1 MLLKRGDLEK
11 RERVWFAPYA
21 TFADAARR
29 EFPDE
34 RDEFRTEFQ
43 RDHARIIHS
52 KAFRRLKGKTQ
63 VFVASH
69 GDHFRNR
76 LTHSLEVS
84 QISRSLARNLA
95 VNEDLAGAIA
105 LAHDLGH
112 TPFGHAGED
121 RLDSL
126 LQKFGKSFEHN
137 RQSRRILQILE
148 KKYPDSEGLN
158 LTLDLLDGLA
168 KHATIYDAPEKIDSQ
183 PSLEAQIVN
192 LADEIAYTNH
202 DLEDGLRAGIF
213 TREDLK
219 NLNLWQKA
227 LAKVDAKLPTEAF
240 NHRAVSAIIDLLN
253 RDLLENSAQNL
264 KKHAIDSL
272 PKVRNFAE
280 PLVGFS
286 PKMQADLVEL
296 RQFLRQNFYLA
307 PAVAKLS
314 NRGADILE
322 KLFTTIHAQQNL
334 LPPEFARRLKIDPPE
349 IVVADFVAGMTDN
362 FAEDFLVR
370 AE

>member
-11 RERVWFAPYA
+11 RERAWFASYA
-21 TFADAARR
+21 TFSDSARR

-112 TPFGHAGED
+112 TPFGHAGEE
-121 RLDSL
+121 RLNAL

-137 RQSRRILQILE
+137 RQSRRILQTLE
-148 KKYPDSEGLN
+148 KKYPDFDGLN
-158 LTLDLLDGLA
+158 LTIDLLDGLA
-168 KHATIYDAPEKIDSQ
+168 KHATVYDSPEKIDSQ
-183 PSLEAQIVN
+183 PAIEAQIVN

-213 TREDLK
+213 TQADLA
-219 NLNLWQKA
+219 NLTLWQKA

-253 RDLLENSAQNL
+253 RDLLENSAKNL
-264 KKHAIDSL
+264 ERNAIDSL
-272 PKVRNFAE
+272 PKVRNFSK
-280 PLVGFS
+280 PLVDFS
-286 PKMQADLVEL
+286 PKMQADLAQL
-296 RQFLRQNFYLA
+296 RQFLKQNFYLA
-307 PAVAKLS
+307 PSVAELS
-314 NRGADILE
+314 NRGADTLE
-322 KLFTTIHAQQNL
+322 KLFTTILANQKL
-334 LPPEFARRLKIDPPE
+334 LPAEFARRLKIDPPE

-362 FAEDFLVR
+362 FAEDFS
-370 AE
+370 EK